1 MMQKNFSPFPV
12 LKTERLV
19 LRKLSLDDAE
29 EIFFLRSDE
38 KVNKYL
44 DRPRATSIEDAH
56 NFINKTNHA
65 IENNECIDWAITFKD
80 DSGLIGSIC
89 LWNLNEEENKA
100 EVGYELLPDFQ
111 GKGIAQE
118 ALSAVITFGF
128 EVMKLKTIEAYTHKE
143 NLKSTKLL
151 EKFNFKRDLA
161 AESKIDFSVDNQD
174 TVVFSLW
181 KEKRN

>member
-1 MMQKNFSPFPV
+1 M
-12 LKTERLV
+12 
-19 LRKLSLDDAE
+19 
-29 EIFFLRSDE
+29 
-38 KVNKYL
+38 
-44 DRPRATSIEDAH
+44 
-56 NFINKTNHA
+56 
-65 IENNECIDWAITFKD
+65 
-80 DSGLIGSIC
+80 
-89 LWNLNEEENKA
+89 WNLNEEENKA